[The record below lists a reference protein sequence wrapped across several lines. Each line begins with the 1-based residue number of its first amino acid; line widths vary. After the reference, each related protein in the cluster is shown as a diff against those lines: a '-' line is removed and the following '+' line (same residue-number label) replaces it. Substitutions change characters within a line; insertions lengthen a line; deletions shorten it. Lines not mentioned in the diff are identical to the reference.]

1 MSRKHRADC
10 LAILKCGLDPNNR
23 LRDEFHRFLPATKV
37 FGSKRRAV
45 ARERAGSSASV
56 MPHIRKAAMMTFF
69 KQPTQH
75 RWWLTDRDQHWN

>member
-1 MSRKHRADC
+1 
-10 LAILKCGLDPNNR
+10 
-23 LRDEFHRFLPATKV
+23 
-37 FGSKRRAV
+37 
-45 ARERAGSSASV
+45 